1 MVFVQNQGNPL
12 VVRRR
17 PVGRRT
23 SKQMDAEMEQKDHLR
38 TETHEKASRFSQAK
52 TVIGRECMMKI
63 GRVLLV
69 DDHEVVLEGLKQ
81 TLESSGDF
89 EVIGVAK
96 DGSEAVSMIRTLKP
110 EFVIMDISMRNLN
123 GIDATR
129 MIKEFDQQVKI
140 IIFSMHVERIYV
152 TSLLKYGI
160 SGYLLKSGP
169 LSDIFLALKT
179 AAANGTFYSSEV
191 RSILQKR
198 LSDFEVINGNNINGL
213 IAIKRLSQREKEVF
227 RLLADGLRPKE
238 IAKKLCISQKTVE
251 THKYNIMQKFDVKS
265 VAELT
270 KIAIKENLIKI

>member
-1 MVFVQNQGNPL
+1 MD
-12 VVRRR
+12 RRA
-17 PVGRRT
+17 
-23 SKQMDAEMEQKDHLR
+23 SQQIDAEMGQKDPLR
-38 TETHEKASRFSQAK
+38 TETHEKASRFSLAK
-52 TVIGRECMMKI
+52 TVIGRERMMKI

-129 MIKEFDQQVKI
+129 MIKEFNQQVKI

-169 LSDIFLALKT
+169 LSDIILALKT

-198 LSDFEVINGNNINGL
+198 LSDFEVFNGNNMSGL
-213 IAIKRLSQREKEVF
+213 SGIKRLSHREKEVF
-227 RLLADGLRPKE
+227 KLLADGLRPKE
-238 IAKKLCISQKTVE
+238 IAIKLCISQKTVE

>member
-23 SKQMDAEMEQKDHLR
+23 SKHMDAEMEQKDHLR